1 MIRKSAI
8 VSISKTKLSRIEKKI
23 LKKYK
28 PWGIILF
35 SRNIVSS
42 NQLIKLTQEI
52 RKLMSD
58 KKYPIM
64 IDEEGG
70 TVTRLADIIENSYSQ
85 FFGKIYEKN
94 MNIGKKLYTNYL
106 GSLIKEIK
114 SLGININTVPVLD
127 KIYDKLTNF

>member
-85 FFGKIYEKN
+85 FFFGKN
-94 MNIGKKLYTNYL
+94 
-106 GSLIKEIK
+106 
-114 SLGININTVPVLD
+114 
-127 KIYDKLTNF
+127 

>member
-58 KKYPIM
+58 KK
-64 IDEEGG
+64 
-70 TVTRLADIIENSYSQ
+70 
-85 FFGKIYEKN
+85 
-94 MNIGKKLYTNYL
+94 
-106 GSLIKEIK
+106 
-114 SLGININTVPVLD
+114 
-127 KIYDKLTNF
+127 

>member
-85 FFGKIYEKN
+85 FF
-94 MNIGKKLYTNYL
+94 
-106 GSLIKEIK
+106 
-114 SLGININTVPVLD
+114 
-127 KIYDKLTNF
+127 